1 MLFAVRITQHRLH
14 LPWSKEAAIDRCL
27 MKRHYGQKE
36 EGKLP
41 VLQRG
46 DRKWGAHIVYRRKN
60 GKNGLSRGRAF
71 RVAWL
76 WRFLWDLRLSLYG
89 ASPGSSWGPH
99 EATVT
104 CVHLG
109 IAPHELR
116 GNEPICV
123 ESKNTCCGSLWPAGL
138 SQGWPPRS
146 KLSTALRPEVRVT
159 RVQSQERGA
168 W

>member
-1 MLFAVRITQHRLH
+1 MLNEASLWPERGGETSCFTKRRQEVRSPHSLQ
-14 LPWSKEAAIDRCL
+14 
-27 MKRHYGQKE
+27 E
-36 EGKLP
+36 EKWEKWL
-41 VLQRG
+41 VQRKSLQG
-46 DRKWGAHIVYRRKN
+46 CMTLKVP
-60 GKNGLSRGRAF
+60 
-71 RVAWL
+71 
-76 WRFLWDLRLSLYG
+76 LRLE
-89 ASPGSSWGPH
+89 AQPIWGFTWVLVGTTC
-99 EATVT
+99 TVT